1 MNKAD
6 LTSRSRILVAA
17 LVAVL
22 SAAACTTNSGVL
34 DVYFV
39 DVEGGQAALV
49 ITPVGETLLIDAR

>member
-6 LTSRSRILVAA
+6 LTSRRRILVAA

-22 SAAACTTNSGVL
+22 SAAACTTNTGVL
-34 DVYFV
+34 GVYLV
-39 DVEGGQAALV
+39 DVEGGQATLV